1 MKFSPLRP
9 AVLTRIPN
17 FEDGYDP
24 LWDDEELSQEISQ
37 YEMSLEEEGTPSKP
51 PRKTPS
57 QSRFATEYSASNSP
71 TRPTKPAVSSPLK
84 QEHRDETQD
93 VKEDSYRSIH
103 DLSCAEWE
111 GTLNRVSLILDQCH
125 LSPVGNFKRGHR
137 RGSSVNSV
145 SLGSPVD
152 PAAAI
157 DWGAPLAQVEKE
169 LQHVEDV
176 WASEELKRH
185 NDVARRESVFM
196 SRMGDDRLKQSDEL
210 AKKREKRNS
219 VIVGG
224 LVDQWEA
231 ERREEERQR
240 LEAERKERER
250 IERERVE
257 AERKEKERLAKE
269 KEEAERLEQER
280 LAKEKAEK
288 EAAEKKRI
296 EAERLA
302 KEKAE
307 KEEKERLEAEE
318 QARKD
323 KLGQFTNW
331 RAVDK
336 EFLQWKAKIEQIK
349 KDIKEPVAN
358 NAEIKKLCNKC
369 KRQINPKFGQLTPS
383 VTHTKQIS
391 EDFVQIFNEAK
402 QHSELVYLWLLN
414 FFAKSIVRQAENE
427 TIVAPQ
433 SALPLGMLA
442 AKIMS
447 VFPELTDL
455 MVARFVKKCPF
466 VIGFT
471 CDIDTEQGRE
481 RMAWRKPGGK
491 WEDETVYSERMGG
504 IASVYVAITQIR
516 FTAPAENPR
525 PISYSWTM
533 IARLLNTE
541 TEKLTNTH
549 FTVAASWWEVIAV
562 RFLATY
568 GIQGRKMLHA
578 AWDPWTASCGD
589 KRFPAGARL
598 RLMGEEWQ
606 KTGNV
611 KGLTPMSKN

>member
-1 MKFSPLRP
+1 MTFSPLRP

-17 FEDGYDP
+17 YEDRYDP

-37 YEMSLEEEGTPSKP
+37 YEISLEEESTPLKP

-57 QSRFATEYSASNSP
+57 QSRFSVEYSANDSP
-71 TRPTKPAVSSPLK
+71 TRPTRSSPLK
-84 QEHRDETQD
+84 QEQRVESEQKSLADTSSRSSHD
-93 VKEDSYRSIH
+93 V
-103 DLSCAEWE
+103 SCAEWE

-125 LSPVGNFKRGHR
+125 LSPVGKFKRGHR
-137 RGSSVNSV
+137 RGSSSVNNV
-145 SLGSPVD
+145 SID
-152 PAAAI
+152 PAAAAI

-176 WASEELKRH
+176 WTAQELKRH
-185 NDVARRESVFM
+185 NDVARRESALM
-196 SRMGDDRLKQSDEL
+196 SRMGDDRLKQSDEM

-219 VIVGG
+219 VIVGD
-224 LVDQWEA
+224 LMEQWEA
-231 ERREEERQR
+231 QRKEEERQR
-240 LEAERKERER
+240 LERERLERER
-250 IERERVE
+250 LEKERLERERL
-257 AERKEKERLAKE
+257 EKERLARE
-269 KEEAERLEQER
+269 KAERERLEKER
-280 LAKEKAEK
+280 IAREKAEK
-288 EAAEKKRI
+288 ERLEKEKAEN
-296 EAERLA
+296 ERLA
-302 KEKAE
+302 KAKAE

-318 QARKD
+318 QARKN
-323 KLGQFTNW
+323 KMGQFTNW

-336 EFLQWKAKIEQIK
+336 EFLQWKAKIEEIK
-349 KDIKEPVAN
+349 KDIKEPVAS

-383 VTHTKQIS
+383 VSHTKQIS
-391 EDFVQIFNEAK
+391 EEFVQIFNEAK
-402 QHSELVYLWLLN
+402 QHSELVHLWLLN

-455 MVARFVKKCPF
+455 MVARFVKKCPY

-471 CDIDTEQGRE
+471 CDIETEQGRE

-504 IASVYVAITQIR
+504 IASVYAAITQIR

-549 FTVAASWWEVIAV
+549 FTVAASWWEVVAV
-562 RFLATY
+562 RFLSTY
-568 GIQGRKMLHA
+568 GIQGRKMLQA

-589 KRFPAGARL
+589 KRYPAGARL

-611 KGLTPMSKN
+611 KGLTPMSRD

>member
-1 MKFSPLRP
+1 M
-9 AVLTRIPN
+9 LTRIPN

-37 YEMSLEEEGTPSKP
+37 YEISLEHESTPSKP
-51 PRKTPS
+51 PRKTS
-57 QSRFATEYSASNSP
+57 FQKEYGDNSP
-71 TRPTKPAVSSPLK
+71 VRSSIRDSPARRSSPLK
-84 QEHRDETQD
+84 FEQKADKKAA
-93 VKEDSYRSIH
+93 KEDSSYRSSH
-103 DLSCAEWE
+103 DVSCAEWE

-125 LSPVGNFKRGHR
+125 VGQFRRGHR
-137 RGSSVNSV
+137 RGSSVSNPASINVTAESV
-145 SLGSPVD
+145 
-152 PAAAI
+152 I

-176 WASEELKRH
+176 WAAEELQRH
-185 NDVARRESVFM
+185 NDVARRESMFM
-196 SRMGDDRLKQSDEL
+196 SRMGDDRLKRSDDL
-210 AKKREKRNS
+210 ARKREKRNS
-219 VIVGG
+219 VIVGD

-231 ERREEERQR
+231 QRREEERLR
-240 LEAERKERER
+240 L
-250 IERERVE
+250 
-257 AERKEKERLAKE
+257 EKERLEHERIE
-269 KEEAERLEQER
+269 KERLEQER
-280 LAKEKAEK
+280 LEKERLEKEKAERERLEKERLEKERLEKEKAEK
-288 EAAEKKRI
+288 ERI
-296 EAERLA
+296 ETERIA

-318 QARKD
+318 QARKN
-323 KLGQFTNW
+323 KQGQFTNW

-349 KDIKEPVAN
+349 KDIKEPVLS

-383 VTHTKQIS
+383 VSHTKQVS
-391 EDFVQIFNEAK
+391 EEFVQIFNEAK

-455 MVARFVKKCPF
+455 LVARFVKKCPY

-504 IASVYVAITQIR
+504 IASVYAAITQIR

-541 TEKLTNTH
+541 TQKLTNTH
-549 FTVAASWWEVIAV
+549 FTVAASWWEVVAV
-562 RFLATY
+562 RFLSTY
-568 GIQGRKMLHA
+568 GIQGRKMLQA

-589 KRFPAGARL
+589 KRYPAGARL

-611 KGLTPMSKN
+611 KGLTPMSRD

>member
-1 MKFSPLRP
+1 M
-9 AVLTRIPN
+9 LTRIPN

-37 YEMSLEEEGTPSKP
+37 YEISLEQETTPSKP
-51 PRKTPS
+51 PRKTS
-57 QSRFATEYSASNSP
+57 FQREYGDSP
-71 TRPTKPAVSSPLK
+71 VRRSSPLK
-84 QEHRDETQD
+84 FEHRPEDEQKALSAKAMSAKAMSPDDT
-93 VKEDSYRSIH
+93 SYRSSH
-103 DLSCAEWE
+103 DVSCAEWE

-125 LSPVGNFKRGHR
+125 VGKFKRGHR
-137 RGSSVNSV
+137 RGSSVSQQTT
-145 SLGSPVD
+145 SADS
-152 PAAAI
+152 AAI

-176 WASEELKRH
+176 WASEELQRH

-196 SRMGDDRLKQSDEL
+196 SRMGEDRLQRSESL

-219 VIVGG
+219 VIVGD
-224 LVDQWEA
+224 LVGQWEA
-231 ERREEERQR
+231 QKREEERQR
-240 LEAERKERER
+240 LEKER
-250 IERERVE
+250 IER
-257 AERKEKERLAKE
+257 
-269 KEEAERLEQER
+269 ERLEQER
-280 LAKEKAEK
+280 LEKERVERERVEKEKAEK
-288 EAAEKKRI
+288 ERLEKEKAEK
-296 EAERLA
+296 ERLEKERLEKERLETERVA

-307 KEEKERLEAEE
+307 KEEKERVEAEE
-318 QARKD
+318 LARKN
-323 KLGQFTNW
+323 KMGQFTNW

-336 EFLQWKAKIEQIK
+336 EFLQWKAKIEEIK

-358 NAEIKKLCNKC
+358 NVEIKKLCNKC

-383 VTHTKQIS
+383 VSHTKQIS
-391 EDFVQIFNEAK
+391 EEFVQIFNEAK

-442 AKIMS
+442 ARIMS

-455 MVARFVKKCPF
+455 IVARFVKKCPY

-471 CDIDTEQGRE
+471 CDIETEQGRE

-504 IASVYVAITQIR
+504 IASVYAAITQIR

-549 FTVAASWWEVIAV
+549 FTVAASWWEVVAV
-562 RFLATY
+562 RFLSTY
-568 GIQGRKMLHA
+568 GIQGRKMLRA

-589 KRFPAGARL
+589 KRYPAGARL

-611 KGLTPMSKN
+611 KGLTPMSKD